1 MTEGIARNHPTTPDD
16 SPRGSLRLAA
26 HERLSTG
33 ALARWARACAAHPW
47 RVVAGWVGVVIV
59 LVALV
64 GTVGGELRDEFE
76 IPGSDTQRATDLIEA
91 EFASERGAVL
101 NVVFAAPEGQRLDT
115 PERKAAIERALTRL
129 RSQEFE
135 PTEDRAGLTSVSDP
149 FDEATFSDDGR
160 IAYAEAQFDQTIEE
174 EDRDAVVAVEDAVRE
189 TVEPAGV
196 TVEYNG
202 EAEWPPVEQG
212 TSEALGLLAAII
224 VLIIVFRTFVAMV
237 IPIALAITAV
247 ATAFLL
253 LFIVA
258 GLTDINTITPILVS
272 MIGLGVGIDYSLFIV
287 TRFRQLL
294 HEGLSPRDAAAE
306 AGASA
311 GRAVLFAGL
320 TVAISV
326 TGLAFIG
333 LDFIT
338 KLGIGSAL
346 GVLTTVL
353 MANSLLVAVLALLGH
368 RVDRLKVPFLRAVGD
383 SARARERTLVSRW
396 GRFVTRNARVV
407 FPVVVLAVIGL
418 AATSTLVRL
427 GAADQGTQPKE
438 QTSRRAY
445 DLLAEGFGPGF
456 NGPIPIVVDVNGDA
470 QAPQRI
476 FEAVRGLDGVASV
489 REPQLNDGQ
498 SVGIVFVTPTSA
510 PQEEATDELV
520 DRIGSDVVPAATSG
534 GDAVAYVSGQTAA
547 FKDIADR
554 IMERLPLFLL
564 YIIGVT
570 FLVLAMAF
578 RSIVISTTAA
588 VTTILSAFVGFG
600 VLTLVVQEGH
610 LLSLTGLDRTGPIET
625 FVPPIAF
632 AILFGLSMDYM
643 VFIGSRIREEHVHG
657 LVTRDA
663 VEHGISAIGRV
674 VVAAALIMGTV
685 FAAFILSHDRIP
697 KEFGLLLAV
706 AILTDALIVRMTLV
720 PALLTLLRERS
731 WYIPRWL
738 DRLLP
743 NVTIEPPHDGEAR
756 RPAGD
761 KPRTAADPS
770 EA

>member
-1 MTEGIARNHPTTPDD
+1 MNEKNGR
-16 SPRGSLRLAA
+16 RAA

-33 ALARWARACAAHPW
+33 ALARWSRVNARHPW
-47 RVVAGWVGVVIV
+47 RVIFSWLGIVVL

-64 GTVGGELRDEFE
+64 GTVGGSLKDEFN
-76 IPGSDTQRATDLIEA
+76 IPGSDTQKATDLIEA
-91 EFASERGAVL
+91 EFAEEQGGVL
-101 NVVFAAPEGQRLDT
+101 NIVFAAPEGERLDT
-115 PERKAAIERALTRL
+115 PERREAIQNAVARL
-129 RSQEFE
+129 RTDEFKPRDGE
-135 PTEDRAGLTSVSDP
+135 AGIESVGNP
-149 FDEATFSDDGR
+149 FSADTFSDDGR
-160 IAYAEAQFDQTIEE
+160 IAYAEAQFEQTIEP
-174 EDRDAVVAVEDAVRE
+174 EDRDAVVAVQDAVRE
-189 TVEPAGV
+189 DVEPAGV

-202 EAEWPPVEQG
+202 DAEFPPVEQG
-212 TSEALGLLAAII
+212 TSEILGLLAAIL
-224 VLIIVFRTFVAMV
+224 VLLVVFRTFAAML

-258 GLTDINTITPILVS
+258 GFTDINTITPILVS

-294 HEGLSPRDAAAE
+294 HEGLSPADAAAE

-353 MANSLLVAVLALLGH
+353 IANSLLIAVLAKLGH
-368 RVDRLKVPFLRAVGD
+368 KVDRLKVPFLRAVDD
-383 SARARERTLVSRW
+383 SDAARENKLTARW
-396 GRFVTRNARVV
+396 GRFVTRRARLV
-407 FPVVVLAVIGL
+407 FPLVLLVVIGL
-418 AATSTLVRL
+418 ASTSALVRL
-427 GAADQGTQPKE
+427 GASDQGTQPKE
-438 QTSRRAY
+438 QTARRAY

-456 NGPIPIVVDVNGDA
+456 NGPIPIVVDVNGDS
-470 QAPQRI
+470 QAPQKIYER
-476 FEAVRGLDGVASV
+476 VRGMDGVASAA
-489 REPQLNDGQ
+489 EPQLNDEKT
-498 SVGIVFVTPTSA
+498 VGIVFVTPETR
-510 PQEEATDELV
+510 PQDEQTDTLV
-520 DRIGSDVVPAATSG
+520 DRLRNDVVPAATAG
-534 GDAVAYVSGQTAA
+534 GNSVAYVSGQTAA
-547 FKDIADR
+547 FKDIAEQ
-554 IMERLPLFLL
+554 IMDRLPLFLL

-570 FLVLAMAF
+570 FIVLAMAF
-578 RSIVISTTAA
+578 RSIVISLTAA
-588 VTTILSAFVGFG
+588 ITTILSAFVGFG

-610 LLSLTGLDRTGPIET
+610 LLGLTGLDQTGPIET

-657 LVTRDA
+657 LPTREA

-685 FAAFILSHDRIP
+685 FAAFILSADRIP

-743 NVTIEPPHDGEAR
+743 NVTIEPPHDGEGR
-756 RPAGD
+756 EKVDEVPAQA
-761 KPRTAADPS
+761 PTQA
-770 EA
+770 